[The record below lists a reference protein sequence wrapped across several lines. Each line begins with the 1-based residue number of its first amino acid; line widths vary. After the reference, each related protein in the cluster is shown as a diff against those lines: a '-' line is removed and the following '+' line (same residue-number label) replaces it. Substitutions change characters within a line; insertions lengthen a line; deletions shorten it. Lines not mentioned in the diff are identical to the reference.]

1 MDLESIASSQFLAG
15 LLAMV
20 AVTGTIFSLVAPIL
34 SRDTLKTRM
43 KSVALERDK
52 LRARERARMQ
62 ANQQQDARA
71 SLRNQPKAQMKS
83 LVDRLNLREM
93 LSDENTTNKLRMAGY
108 RGTAPLYY
116 YLTARVAIPI
126 VLLVI
131 ALFYSLV
138 VLQDWLPMVTK
149 VCLSIAIAGVG
160 AFLPNL
166 FLKNK
171 IDKRKLNI
179 QRAWPDALDLM
190 LICVESG
197 MSIEGAFQKV
207 AEEVGIQSVDLAE
220 ELSLTTAE
228 LSYLSERRSAYENLA
243 MRTGVDGVK
252 NVMMALVQAERYGT
266 PVGTAIRTMADDT
279 REQRMLFAEQK
290 AASLPPKL
298 TVPMIIFFLP
308 VLFFIIM
315 SPAVMQVM
323 DLDGF

>member
-1 MDLESIASSQFLAG
+1 MDLETLASSQFLAG

-52 LRARERARMQ
+52 LRAKERARLQ

-93 LSDENTTNKLRMAGY
+93 LSDENTTHKLRMAGY
-108 RGTAPLYY
+108 RGSAPLYY
-116 YLTARVAIPI
+116 YLTARVAIPV

-138 VLQDWLPMVTK
+138 VIPDWLPTVTK
-149 VCLSIAIAGVG
+149 VCLSIAVAGVG

-243 MRTGVDGVK
+243 KRTGVDGVK